1 MGGKLGHS
9 RKVVLLVL
17 LVAVSNIGWSAR
29 TTRYLAWSAVGF
41 FPPDLARQVRRY
53 HRRFDA
59 GIERGLA
66 APPAWRAARPGSL
79 AEAFSLSTKR
89 CVEGIARPIPLDDF
103 VEELGVLAVR
113 VIDANDPLA
122 VSHDDPREARYAHA
136 YQQYVD
142 SALGRFRLVYYGWDS
157 RLMTDDDPERVIG
170 EAFTRSR
177 ELYPFVGEEFYRTG
191 RLRSWKDFDDKSV
204 AFGVGGVALSRGL
217 TDFANI
223 CAWVW
228 AGGGGYVPPPIPTPR
243 GHRGPTVTLA
253 PKLGSGFEGRD
264 KPKRG
269 APVMGA
275 GGVTLPPP

>member
-1 MGGKLGHS
+1 MRSGHS
-9 RKVVLLVL
+9 RTVLWLVL
-17 LVAVSNIGWSAR
+17 LVAATSIGWSAR
-29 TTRYLAWSAVGF
+29 TTRHLAWSAVDF
-41 FPPDLARQVRRY
+41 LPPDLAAQVRRH

-66 APPAWRAARPGSL
+66 APPAWRAGHPGQL
-79 AEAFSLSTKR
+79 AQALVASANQCT
-89 CVEGIARPIPLDDF
+89 EGLDRPIPLEDL

-122 VSHDDPREARYAHA
+122 VVHDDAREARYAQA
-136 YQQYVD
+136 YQTYVD
-142 SALGRFRLVYYGWDS
+142 SVLGRVRLVYYGRDYD
-157 RLMTDDDPERVIG
+157 LAHNGNLGGLIEG
-170 EAFTRSR
+170 AFERSR

-191 RLRSWKDFDDKSV
+191 SLRSWKSLDDRSV
-204 AFGVGGVALSRGL
+204 AFGVAGVALSRGL

-223 CAWVW
+223 CNWVW
-228 AGGGGYVPPPIPTPR
+228 AGGGGYVPAPRPTPR

-253 PKLGSGFEGRD
+253 PRLTSGFEGRD

-275 GGVTLPPP
+275 GGMTLPPP